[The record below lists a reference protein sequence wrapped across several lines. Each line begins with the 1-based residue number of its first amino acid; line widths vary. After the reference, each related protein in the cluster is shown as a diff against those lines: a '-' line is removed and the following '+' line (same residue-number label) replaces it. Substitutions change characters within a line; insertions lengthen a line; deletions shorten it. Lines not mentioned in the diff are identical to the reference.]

1 MLAIRCVFIGACLLP
16 LVLAVPGAGSRAG
29 RAAAWSG
36 IALLAALLCLVDLS
50 AWMQAR
56 VDGML
61 FRAGCGG

>member
-16 LVLAVPGAGSRAG
+16 LVLAALRAGSRAKL
-29 RAAAWSG
+29 AAAWSG
-36 IALLAALLCLVDLS
+36 VALLAVLLSLVDLS
-50 AWMQAR
+50 AWVQAR